1 MGDQDCSSPTSS
13 ISHPLDA
20 VQTLVFHPVLWKLG
34 CGTELTNR
42 LWCLIESLTP
52 RQEHPPTFLLQSWD
66 SCSPS
71 LCPKGTYWDGF
82 LGRAQLCSGQ
92 GQGSRADS
100 CLPPS
105 SWGTPGSPISLPSL
119 AAPGDEDPSHL
130 MGCGPSLPWLPPWLQ
145 HKCWFPQ
152 DILPRFFSHFKPQGL
167 RWRSRVWHQQQP
179 GTGTSTRPHIS
190 GGCICQNKG
199 KVLPQGTGVV

>member
-1 MGDQDCSSPTSS
+1 MSHSPQGRSALQPSSSRAGTAA
-13 ISHPLDA
+13 PLPFA
-20 VQTLVFHPVLWKLG
+20 PKA
-34 CGTELTNR
+34 LT
-42 LWCLIESLTP
+42 
-52 RQEHPPTFLLQSWD
+52 
-66 SCSPS
+66 
-71 LCPKGTYWDGF
+71 GMVF

-105 SWGTPGSPISLPSL
+105 SWGTPGSPISLPSP